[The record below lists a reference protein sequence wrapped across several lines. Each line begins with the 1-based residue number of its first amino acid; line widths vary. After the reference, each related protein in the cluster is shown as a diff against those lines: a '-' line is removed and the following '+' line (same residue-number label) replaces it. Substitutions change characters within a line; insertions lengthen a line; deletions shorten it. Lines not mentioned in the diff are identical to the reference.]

1 MSLLEVT
8 NLSKKF
14 KNFWAVNN
22 ISFSIGKGEIVG
34 FLGPNGAGKTT
45 TIHMLLGVLTP
56 TAGLIKYFGQ
66 EFNNKNR
73 EVLSQVNYASA
84 YSDLPWRMTVWENLS
99 FYAEL
104 YGVKDKK
111 DRIAKLLKDFD
122 ALEFMNKTMSSLSA
136 GQKTRIFL
144 VKSFINFP
152 EIVLL
157 DEPTAS
163 LDVEIARGVRDFL
176 KKQQREYGVSIL
188 LTSHNMKDVE
198 ELADRVIVIN
208 HGKIVDEDTPLN
220 LMKKMNKTKLKF
232 FVFENLDAA
241 KATIFYFE
249 KELQKNVA
257 ALWHKEQAEV
267 DIEDELIPRFLAKLF
282 ENKVYIRDLEVVR
295 PGLEEYFLTEIKK
308 SR

>member
-1 MSLLEVT
+1 MPLLEVT

-14 KNFWAVNN
+14 KKFWAVNN

-56 TAGLIKYFGQ
+56 TSGQIKYFGE
-66 EFNNKNR
+66 EFSDKNR
-73 EVLSQVNYASA
+73 EVLGRVNYASA
-84 YSDLPWRMTVWENLS
+84 YSDFPWRMTVWENLS

-104 YGVKDKK
+104 YNVKNKK
-111 DRIAKLLKDFD
+111 DRITKLLKDFD

-144 VKSFINFP
+144 VKAFINFP

-163 LDVEIARGVRDFL
+163 LDVEIAKEVREFL
-176 KKQQREYGVSIL
+176 KKQQQKYGVSIL

-208 HGKIVDEDTPLN
+208 HGKIVDEATPLN

-232 FVFENLDAA
+232 FVFENRPAA
-241 KATIFYFE
+241 KSTIYYFGQ
-249 KELQKNVA
+249 ELQKKVSA
-257 ALWHKEQAEV
+257 IWEEEKVEV

-295 PGLEEYFLTEIKK
+295 PGLEEYFLNEVQRNI
-308 SR
+308 